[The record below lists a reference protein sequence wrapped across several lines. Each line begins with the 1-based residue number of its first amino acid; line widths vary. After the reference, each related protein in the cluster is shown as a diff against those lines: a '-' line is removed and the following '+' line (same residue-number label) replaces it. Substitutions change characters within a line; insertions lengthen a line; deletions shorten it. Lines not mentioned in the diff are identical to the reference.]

1 MRESR
6 GKSILLVEDNA
17 SVADALVLL
26 LVEAGYH
33 VEVWVQGAKF
43 SLQRPFPD
51 LILLDLLLGSM
62 DGQTICQ
69 QLKGR
74 GTTRRIPVI
83 LMSANQQTPQIAKD
97 PSVNNFLFPN
107 SRVYG
112 RVLLLMKRI
121 FENVESVNHNLSL
134 SYSYKETK
142 LALWR

>member
-43 SLQRPFPD
+43 HLQRPFPD

-62 DGQTICQ
+62 DGQTICH

-74 GTTRRIPVI
+74 RITRRIPVI
-83 LMSANQQTPQIAKD
+83 LMSANPQTPQIAKEVGAEAWIRK
-97 PSVNNFLFPN
+97 PFEVWSLFALLD
-107 SRVYG
+107 RYLAQG
-112 RVLLLMKRI
+112 RLI
-121 FENVESVNHNLSL
+121 FDQEAPGE
-134 SYSYKETK
+134 
-142 LALWR
+142 